1 MIDVPVEVK
10 ETLQDGRRTKKYRF
24 NVLNDDGTVDF
35 TIDNN
40 TLVSESVNIDERM
53 CSGDT
58 LKFGLCEGSS
68 LEFQYFDHPNIKGRH
83 IQAFIDVDY
92 TEIVIEKE
100 YDTIENLQKYELH
113 EVTESGRYRVYS
125 ETEENFDYVWILKG
139 SSHSYVKVT
148 PTNNDG
154 ICSCEFDAQEGDQI
168 EVEFPGWGYAPTY
181 LQSVHVTKY
190 TRESVYTIPM
200 GYFTAEKCSRQA
212 STGIIKVTAYNK
224 LQSLYLDQKANQ
236 LVLDSFDDI
245 PSVLSIYSIKDTLL
259 KDFEINPYSYG
270 EQEPSLTSGYGR
282 STLARSIHL
291 TDLYSDTGPI
301 NYYDLLWGAISHG
314 ITLDTN
320 TGLTFVL
327 VCNYVEWDIY
337 EGAPDNKQY
346 YQFIQNIYNLGKL
359 SETFAQYL
367 VDFFEASPLDIT
379 GQDLV
384 DGIKRIRDYETGG
397 YGWRDIL
404 GIVDRTY
411 PGGDAKA
418 YNDYAYKYQNTGLI
432 IPIDGTTNDYVK
444 KLIDDSSQ
452 RQIYLYFPYEIE
464 VMVTNSPSVG
474 AIRSYKLIGDEPI
487 SYQGDEVTKTY
498 PQYKYPD
505 GAIIPDTDN
514 PFGDWFKFYKIGN
527 IAPADLVTI
536 DPSTAPDYSLRNI
549 ISADYETKCQF
560 GQLDRTTDM
569 FWGAELNHSRLFPAE
584 DLYPNETLYPGGAA
598 LSSHRSMYSKL
609 WGDEGDVK
617 KWRYLIITYKG
628 LDSQQNEKEFTLQ
641 RTVNADGNVDYNMS
655 DNWLFKNLTWTD
667 VQVGA
672 YADAMVAKMQDVT
685 WFPFEMW
692 CPGLPY
698 LETGDEIEVSIGQ
711 STYSTY
717 ILQRQLKGIQ
727 NLQDTYINGTLDIF

>member
-10 ETLQDGRRTKKYRF
+10 ETLQDGRRKKNYRF

-68 LEFQYFDHPNIKGRH
+68 LEFQYFDHPNIKGRQ

-92 TEIVIEKE
+92 TQTVIVNE
-100 YDTIENLQKYELH
+100 TITK
-113 EVTESGRYRVYS
+113 R
-125 ETEENFDYVWILKG
+125 
-139 SSHSYVKVT
+139 
-148 PTNNDG
+148 
-154 ICSCEFDAQEGDQI
+154 DA
-168 EVEFPGWGYAPTY
+168 
-181 LQSVHVTKY
+181 
-190 TRESVYTIPM
+190 VYTIPM

-224 LQSLYLDQKANQ
+224 LQSSYLDQKANT
-236 LVLDSFDDI
+236 LL
-245 PSVLSIYSIKDTLL
+245 LDTLTSANKTL
-259 KDFEINPYSYG
+259 TMFDIRYLLLNDYQIIEKREAIPASMTSSVIESVFSNLGFFGFTQTYGIKSPINP
-270 EQEPSLTSGYGR
+270 
-282 STLARSIHL
+282 
-291 TDLYSDTGPI
+291 
-301 NYYDLLWGAISHG
+301 
-314 ITLDTN
+314 ITLGSTEEFPLTLISQTIDYFLGMDQRN
-320 TGLTFVL
+320 ILFDSAKGSLIGLENFL
-327 VCNYVEWDIY
+327 VN
-337 EGAPDNKQY
+337 
-346 YQFIQNIYNLGKL
+346 FIKKTINDAKL
-359 SETFAQYL
+359 T
-367 VDFFEASPLDIT
+367 
-379 GQDLV
+379 V
-384 DGIKRIRDYETGG
+384 DGDTAINTICSGNGFQNVICIKHRTNEGTVFVTRVYSTVQWDYEEEHGLNHTVDG
-397 YGWRDIL
+397 RIADIQSLSDGL
-404 GIVDRTY
+404 GFWTV
-411 PGGDAKA
+411 
-418 YNDYAYKYQNTGLI
+418 
-432 IPIDGTTNDYVK
+432 
-444 KLIDDSSQ
+444 
-452 RQIYLYFPYEIE
+452 
-464 VMVTNSPSVG
+464 
-474 AIRSYKLIGDEPI
+474 
-487 SYQGDEVTKTY
+487 
-498 PQYKYPD
+498 
-505 GAIIPDTDN
+505 IIPDEISSNLQTIFSLSGGGTYDYYLDETMTTTGTEDN
-514 PFGDWFKFYKIGN
+514 PFLTFSDGSQYQYYDSENEMYALLPWKYTDLSD
-527 IAPADLVTI
+527 ADLVTVQT
-536 DPSTAPDYSLRNI
+536 STMPDFTLRNI
-549 ISADYETKCQF
+549 TSAVYETLCQF

-584 DLYPNETLYPGGAA
+584 DLYPNNTLYPGGAA

-672 YADAMVAKMQDVT
+672 YADAMVAKMQDIT

-698 LETGDEIEVSIGQ
+698 LETGDEIEVSINQ

>member
-10 ETLQDGRRTKKYRF
+10 ETLQDGRRKKNYRF
-24 NVLNDDGTVDF
+24 NVLNDDGTVEF

-53 CSGDT
+53 CSGDK

-68 LEFQYFDHPNIKGRH
+68 LEFQYFDHPNIKGRQ
-83 IQAFIDVDY
+83 IQVFIDVDY
-92 TEIVIEKE
+92 TETVIEKE
-100 YDTIENLQKYELH
+100 YDTIKNLQKYELYQF
-113 EVTESGRYRVYS
+113 TESGRYRVYS
-125 ETEENFDYVWILKG
+125 ETEENFDYVWIWKG
-139 SSHSYVKVT
+139 SSHSIVKVV
-148 PTNNDG
+148 PTNSDG
-154 ICSCEFDAQEGDQI
+154 ICSCEFDAEEGDQI
-168 EVEFPGWGYAPTY
+168 EVEFPGWGYAPAY
-181 LQSVHVTKY
+181 LQSVQVTKY

-245 PSVLSIYSIKDTLL
+245 PSSLPIFSIKDTLL
-259 KDFEINPYSYG
+259 KDFEITPYTYG
-270 EQEPSLTSGYGR
+270 EQQPSIVASSR
-282 STLARSIHL
+282 VSTLARNIHL
-291 TDLYSDTGPI
+291 ADLTSDAGPI
-301 NYYDLLWGAISHG
+301 NYYDLWYTALVQG
-314 ITLDTN
+314 ITLDTHTN
-320 TGLTFVL
+320 LTFWLESRAV
-327 VCNYVEWDIY
+327 VWDIY
-337 EGAPDNKQY
+337 QEDPDNRQY
-346 YQFIQNIYNLGKL
+346 YQLIENAYNLGIL
-359 SETFAQYL
+359 SETFAQYMI
-367 VDFFEASPLDIT
+367 DFFEASPLDIS

-384 DGIKRIRDYETGG
+384 DGIKYIRDLQTGD

-404 GIVDRTY
+404 GVLDVSDEAR
-411 PGGDAKA
+411 A

-444 KLIDDSSQ
+444 KLLDDSSW
-452 RQIYLYFPYEIE
+452 RQITVYCPYSIRVEVPISQTTFAEIGE
-464 VMVTNSPSVG
+464 
-474 AIRSYKLIGDEPI
+474 YKLIGDDPI
-487 SYQGDEVTKTY
+487 SYEGDGVTKIY
-498 PQYKYPD
+498 PQFKYPD
-505 GAIIPDTDN
+505 GAIIPDTDA
-514 PFGDWFKFYKIGN
+514 PFGDWVKLYKIGN
-527 IAPADLVTI
+527 IAPADLVNI
-536 DPSTAPDYSLRNI
+536 DPSSAPDYSLRDI
-549 ISADYETKCQF
+549 ITADYETKCQF

-584 DLYPNETLYPGGAA
+584 DLYPNNTLYPGGAA

-641 RTVNADGNVDYNMS
+641 KTVNADGNVDYNMS

-667 VQVGA
+667 VQVDA
-672 YADAMVAKMQDVT
+672 YAEAMVAKMQDVT

>member
-10 ETLQDGRRTKKYRF
+10 ETLQDGRRKKNYRF

-68 LEFQYFDHPNIKGRH
+68 LEFQYFDHPNIKGRQ

-92 TEIVIEKE
+92 TQTVIVNE
-100 YDTIENLQKYELH
+100 TITK
-113 EVTESGRYRVYS
+113 R
-125 ETEENFDYVWILKG
+125 
-139 SSHSYVKVT
+139 
-148 PTNNDG
+148 
-154 ICSCEFDAQEGDQI
+154 DA
-168 EVEFPGWGYAPTY
+168 
-181 LQSVHVTKY
+181 VH
-190 TRESVYTIPM
+190 TIPM

-224 LQSLYLDQKANQ
+224 LQSSYLDQKANT
-236 LVLDSFDDI
+236 LL
-245 PSVLSIYSIKDTLL
+245 LDTLTSTNKTL
-259 KDFEINPYSYG
+259 NMFDIRYLLLNDYQIIEKREAIPASNPSSVIESVFSNLGFFGFTQTYGIKSPINPITLGST
-270 EQEPSLTSGYGR
+270 EEFPLTLISQ
-282 STLARSIHL
+282 T
-291 TDLYSDTGPI
+291 I
-301 NYYDLLWGAISHG
+301 NYTIGMDQRNVLFDSKKGSLI
-314 ITLDTN
+314 
-320 TGLTFVL
+320 GL
-327 VCNYVEWDIY
+327 E
-337 EGAPDNKQY
+337 K
-346 YQFIQNIYNLGKL
+346 
-359 SETFAQYL
+359 YL
-367 VDFFEASPLDIT
+367 VNFIKETINDAKLT
-379 GQDLV
+379 V
-384 DGIKRIRDYETGG
+384 DGDTAINTICSGNGFQNVICIKHHTNEGTVFVTRVYSTVQWDYEEEHGLNHTVDGRIADIQSLVGG
-397 YGWRDIL
+397 L
-404 GIVDRTY
+404 G
-411 PGGDAKA
+411 
-418 YNDYAYKYQNTGLI
+418 
-432 IPIDGTTNDYVK
+432 
-444 KLIDDSSQ
+444 
-452 RQIYLYFPYEIE
+452 
-464 VMVTNSPSVG
+464 
-474 AIRSYKLIGDEPI
+474 SYT
-487 SYQGDEVTKTY
+487 V
-498 PQYKYPD
+498 
-505 GAIIPDTDN
+505 IIPDEISSNLQTVFSLSGGGTYDYYLDETMTTTGTEDN
-514 PFGDWFKFYKIGN
+514 PFLTFSDGSQYQYYDSENEIYALLPWRYTDLSD
-527 IAPADLVTI
+527 ADLVTVQT
-536 DPSTAPDYSLRNI
+536 STMPDFTLRNI
-549 ISADYETKCQF
+549 TSAVYETLCQF

-584 DLYPNETLYPGGAA
+584 DLYPNNTLYPGGAA

-641 RTVNADGNVDYNMS
+641 RTVNTDGNVDYNMS